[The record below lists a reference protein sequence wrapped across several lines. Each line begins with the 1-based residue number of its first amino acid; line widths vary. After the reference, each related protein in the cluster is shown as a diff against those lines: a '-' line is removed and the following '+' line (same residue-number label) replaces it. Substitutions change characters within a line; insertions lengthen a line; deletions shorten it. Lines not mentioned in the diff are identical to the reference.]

1 MRDIRMVDLQLQY
14 QKIRHEINDEIQK
27 VLDSTAFINGP
38 AVKQFQSN
46 LETYLN
52 VRHVIPCGNGTDAL
66 MVALMALGLQRGDE
80 VITSTFT
87 FIASAEVIAVLGLT
101 PVLVD
106 VHPDTFNMDME
117 AVEKAITPRT
127 KAVIPV
133 HLFGQCADMERL
145 AEIAK
150 RHNLHIVEAKKTLMR
165 SC

>member
-1 MRDIRMVDLQLQY
+1 MVDLQLQY
-14 QKIRHEINDEIQK
+14 QKIKHEINDEIQK

-87 FIASAEVIAVLGLT
+87 FIASAEVIAVLGL
-101 PVLVD
+101 
-106 VHPDTFNMDME
+106 
-117 AVEKAITPRT
+117 
-127 KAVIPV
+127 
-133 HLFGQCADMERL
+133 
-145 AEIAK
+145 
-150 RHNLHIVEAKKTLMR
+150 
-165 SC
+165 